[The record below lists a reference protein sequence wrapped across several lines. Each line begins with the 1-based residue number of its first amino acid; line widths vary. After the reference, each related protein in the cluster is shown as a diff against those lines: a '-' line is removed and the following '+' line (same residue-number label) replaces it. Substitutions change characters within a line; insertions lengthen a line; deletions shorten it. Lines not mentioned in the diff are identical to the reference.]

1 MASLKDIRNRISSV
15 KNTQQITRAMK
26 MVSAAKLRRAE
37 EAIKAARPYA
47 LKLREISSRLGQGLD
62 RSSHPLLA
70 EREGGKAVIILV
82 TSDKGLCGGL
92 NVNLCK
98 KVARLYE
105 EKKDEFDNISLVCFG
120 KKGGEYFKS
129 RGIEI
134 KESYRDLKDSAQAE
148 VLATVIQG
156 LTAQYQKGEINR
168 VYVAYNSFLSILN
181 QEPTTQQVLPLE
193 AFTEEED
200 SGEQSDFLF
209 EPSKDDILNTI
220 LPKYVENQGYSA
232 ILENVASEHGSRM
245 TSMDAATN
253 NAGDMIARLQ
263 LQYNRARQ
271 ASITKE
277 LIEIVSGAESLN

>member
-47 LKLREISSRLGQGLD
+47 LKLREISSRLGQGID

-70 EREGGKAVIILV
+70 EREGGNAVIIVV

-120 KKGGEYFKS
+120 KKGGGK
-129 RGIEI
+129 
-134 KESYRDLKDSAQAE
+134 
-148 VLATVIQG
+148 
-156 LTAQYQKGEINR
+156 KG
-168 VYVAYNSFLSILN
+168 
-181 QEPTTQQVLPLE
+181 
-193 AFTEEED
+193 
-200 SGEQSDFLF
+200 
-209 EPSKDDILNTI
+209 K
-220 LPKYVENQGYSA
+220 
-232 ILENVASEHGSRM
+232 
-245 TSMDAATN
+245 
-253 NAGDMIARLQ
+253 
-263 LQYNRARQ
+263 
-271 ASITKE
+271 
-277 LIEIVSGAESLN
+277 